1 MSFPLYNEDG
11 QLEGHISN
19 EEIYIL
25 MIENS
30 LEEMKRGELRLK
42 NRISAMIQEHRVLSV
57 DIQTIEQKLDLAR
70 KEYLSKVGE

>member
-11 QLEGHISN
+11 QLEGQISN